1 MRWGL
6 ELEEEEEEEEEEE
19 GEEDSR
25 VGGTAVQQKNS
36 KGTHSL
42 ANRGTHYLASTNKGV
57 QANKTVT

>member
-36 KGTHSL
+36 KGTH
-42 ANRGTHYLASTNKGV
+42 YLASTNKGV